1 MTAVQRSIKISVEIV
16 LISFVTVSAFAQ
28 NPGDIL
34 RVTYLATDPP
44 IIPWATDSVAV
55 YYIEYWS
62 LADGGDTIAGKLFVP
77 VGEPPEQGW
86 PVRVWLHGF
95 GGPGSDFW
103 EWPFYGNNWRARGY
117 NAGMSYS
124 NHGIVSLCPWVAGAG
139 PSRPFATY
147 SPLSLERNAQ
157 VAFDGFIALSNLP
170 SYFEAH
176 PELLEPIGGELRV
189 DNTRQI
195 MSTNCISSPTLIY
208 FAAHYHEH
216 PEVSGLRCLIAD
228 TFQPSVAYITHFL
241 FPRSME
247 FPPDVASAALAL
259 WAGPIWCLADY
270 NGWDK
275 TLFFTPQAVE
285 LFDSLVWTPVGML
298 PLMRSARLEPLEV
311 SDVGPVLLDAVR
323 NDLGHEP
330 TPQEIAEWTFS
341 DDMLRLA
348 NYATI
353 EEILEDTFYQRY
365 FAQSDPFF
373 AHNITPFAPDVP
385 LFVIGNGDTTTTHW
399 QPISA
404 AEHFHN
410 MAEPRIDTLRSWGWQ
425 IEVFFE
431 EGVATTSMSAG
442 PGHNWIM
449 QRLQPFRDI
458 HRPAR
463 TRRPS
468 RCSESGDP
476 VLTARTAV
484 LLKISTHNLLNT
496 ILSVG

>member
-1 MTAVQRSIKISVEIV
+1 
-16 LISFVTVSAFAQ
+16 
-28 NPGDIL
+28 
-34 RVTYLATDPP
+34 
-44 IIPWATDSVAV
+44 
-55 YYIEYWS
+55 
-62 LADGGDTIAGKLFVP
+62 
-77 VGEPPEQGW
+77 
-86 PVRVWLHGF
+86 
-95 GGPGSDFW
+95 
-103 EWPFYGNNWRARGY
+103 
-117 NAGMSYS
+117 
-124 NHGIVSLCPWVAGAG
+124 
-139 PSRPFATY
+139 
-147 SPLSLERNAQ
+147 
-157 VAFDGFIALSNLP
+157 
-170 SYFEAH
+170 
-176 PELLEPIGGELRV
+176 
-189 DNTRQI
+189 
-195 MSTNCISSPTLIY
+195 
-208 FAAHYHEH
+208 
-216 PEVSGLRCLIAD
+216 
-228 TFQPSVAYITHFL
+228 
-241 FPRSME
+241 
-247 FPPDVASAALAL
+247 
-259 WAGPIWCLADY
+259 
-270 NGWDK
+270 
-275 TLFFTPQAVE
+275 
-285 LFDSLVWTPVGML
+285 ML
-298 PLMRSARLEPLEV
+298 PLMRSARLEPPEV

-385 LFVIGNGDTTTTHW
+385 LFVIGNGDTSTTYW

-431 EGVATTSMSAG
+431 EGVATTSMTAG

-476 VLTARTAV
+476 VLTVRTAV

-496 ILSVG
+496 ALSVG